1 MKEKLLTEVLR
12 PKELSHMILPER
24 ISSVLL
30 GGVKQNLLLTGSQ
43 GTGKTSLAKVL
54 AKDHPYLFINASD
67 ESSVETVRN
76 KINDFCSTVS
86 ILDGEDKLK
95 IVILDEFDGASA
107 QFHSALRGAI
117 EKFAK
122 TTRFIATCNYI
133 NKIPDPIQSRF
144 LVLDFDPTDREEEL
158 KVKELWKQRIGGVLK
173 KVKIECNQDYLEE
186 FARKYFPDMR
196 SALNTIQGWIN
207 SGVTHIDSKKINEN
221 FWDYEEL
228 YLMLCASKED
238 SIKNYQVIVAQYS
251 NRIDDVMDDLG
262 KGFIKW
268 IKEKRP
274 DLALYVPQILILN
287 AQHQAQRN
295 IVIDPVISLLSLFF
309 SIQKVLP

>member
-24 ISSVLL
+24 IISVLSE
-30 GGVKQNLLLTGSQ
+30 GVKQNLLLTGSQ

-86 ILDGEDKLK
+86 ILDGDDKLK

-144 LVLDFDPTDREEEL
+144 LVLDFDPTDRGEEL
-158 KVKELWKQRIGGVLK
+158 KVKEAWMQRIGGVLK
-173 KVKIECNQDYLEE
+173 KVKIECSEECLED
-186 FARKYFPDMR
+186 FTKKYFPDMR

-207 SGVTHIDSKKINEN
+207 SKVTKIDGKKINEN

-228 YLMLCASKED
+228 YLMLCGAKD
-238 SIKNYQVIVAQYS
+238 PIKNYQIIVAQYS

-274 DLALYVPQILILN
+274 DLAQYIPQILILN

>member
-1 MKEKLLTEVLR
+1 MKERLLTEILR

-24 ISSVLL
+24 ISSVLKE
-30 GGVKQNLLLTGSQ
+30 GVKQNLLLTGSQ

-54 AKDHPYLFINASD
+54 SKDHPCLFINASD

-86 ILDGEDKLK
+86 ILDGTDKLK
-95 IVILDEFDGASA
+95 IVVLDEFDGASA

-144 LVLDFDPTDREEEL
+144 LVMDFDPTSREEEAE
-158 KVKELWKQRIGGVLK
+158 VRGLWRHRIKTLLDK
-173 KVKIECNQDYLEE
+173 MSISCPTEALDE
-186 FARKYFPDMR
+186 FTKKYFPDMR
-196 SALNTIQGWIN
+196 SALNTIQGWTN
-207 SGVTHIDSKKINEN
+207 SGVTSIDAQKINEN
-221 FWDYEEL
+221 FWNYEEL
-228 YLMLCASKED
+228 YLMISNSKD
-238 SIKNYQVIVAQYS
+238 PVKNYQVLVAQYS
-251 NRIDDVMDDLG
+251 TKVDDVMDDLG

-274 DLALYVPQILILN
+274 DLVQYIPQILILN

-295 IVIDPVISLLSLFF
+295 VVIDPVISLLSLFF